1 MNTTGY
7 VVRVVATKKV
17 TSSNTLLIGY
27 GNNQIWIITLNSYF
41 DQPVEG
47 DCDLC
52 GEFIDTW
59 AIPHCFHKQKGTLT
73 CVSCQEL
80 EKKHQPK
87 GKYNEN

>member
-1 MNTTGY
+1 MHTTGY
-7 VVRVVATKKV
+7 VKNVAVNKKA
-17 TSSNTLLIGY
+17 TFLIPLLIGY
-27 GNNQIWIITLNSYF
+27 QNKQTKITPMNSYF

-80 EKKHQPK
+80 EKKTPTK
-87 GKYNEN
+87 GEIQ